1 MIPYGRQHVTED
13 DIAAVLHVLKSDWLT
28 QGPAVPAFERSVEQY
43 CGVDHAVAVNS
54 ATSALHIACVTLDL
68 GPGDWLWTVPNTF
81 VASANCGLYC
91 GANIDFVDIDPRSY
105 NMSIDALERKLVA
118 AKRLSK
124 LPKVVV
130 PVHFSGQSCD
140 MKEIAN
146 LARHYGFRILED
158 ASHAVGSVWD
168 GDRVGAC
175 RHSDIVVFSFH
186 PVKIITTGEGG
197 MAVTR
202 SAELA
207 KRMRRLRTHG
217 ITRAPDEMQSK
228 DEGAWYYEQVELG
241 FNYRLTDIQ
250 AVLGLSQMR
259 RLDSYVARRRELVR
273 RYDELLVGLPLI
285 LPWQDPRSASA
296 SHLYVVQLAGSN
308 QRRNRRVVF
317 EAMRLAGV
325 GVNVHYIPVHLQPY
339 YRSKGFS
346 VGDYPEAE
354 RYSERA
360 ISLPLFYA
368 LTDEEQLQVVNAVR
382 TCLQQI
388 E

>member
-1 MIPYGRQHVTED
+1 VIPYGRQHVTED
-13 DIAAVLHVLKSDWLT
+13 DIAEVVRVLKSDWLT
-28 QGPAVPAFERSVEQY
+28 QGPSVPAFERSVEQY
-43 CGVDHAVAVNS
+43 CGVSHAVAVNS
-54 ATSALHIACVTLDL
+54 ATSALHIACVALDL
-68 GPGDWLWTVPNTF
+68 RPGDWLWTVPNTF
-81 VASANCGLYC
+81 VASANCGVYC

-105 NMSIDALERKLVA
+105 NISIDALERKLVI

-124 LPKVVV
+124 LPKVLV

-140 MKEIAN
+140 MAAIAD
-146 LARHYGFRILED
+146 LATQYGFRILED

-175 RHSDIVVFSFH
+175 RHGDIVVFSFH
-186 PVKIITTGEGG
+186 PVKIITTAEGG
-197 MAVTR
+197 MAVTQ

-207 KRMRRLRTHG
+207 QRMRRLRTHG
-217 ITRAPDEMQSK
+217 ITRIPDEMQSK

-250 AVLGLSQMR
+250 AALGLSQMS

-273 RYDELLVGLPLI
+273 RYDELLAGLPLI
-285 LPWQDPRSASA
+285 LPWQDPRSQSA
-296 SHLYVVQLAGSN
+296 SHLYVVQLAGSH
-308 QRRNRRVVF
+308 QKGNRRIVF
-317 EAMRLAGV
+317 DAMRRAGV
-325 GVNVHYIPVHLQPY
+325 GVNVHYIPVHLQPF
-339 YRSKGFS
+339 YRSRGFS

-354 RYSERA
+354 RYAERA

-368 LTDEEQLQVVNAVR
+368 LTDEEQLQVVDEVR
-382 TCLQQI
+382 ACLQHI